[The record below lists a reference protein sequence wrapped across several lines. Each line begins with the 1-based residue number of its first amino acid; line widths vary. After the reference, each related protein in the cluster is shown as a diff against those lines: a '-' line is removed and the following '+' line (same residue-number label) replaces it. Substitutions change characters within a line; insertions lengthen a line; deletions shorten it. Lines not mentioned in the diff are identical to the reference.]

1 MPDVSKAPSVKG
13 VKKAAE
19 IGYESLI
26 TVKVLFV
33 SSQWSNNLFPSL
45 YVFLT
50 SGHIGAQWPWGTVAM
65 EHLKKKL
72 TPTHIMNFP

>member
-1 MPDVSKAPSVKG
+1 MADIPNRKVQTKFQPCIIVHGGAWAMPDVLKAPSVKG

-45 YVFLT
+45 YVFL
-50 SGHIGAQWPWGTVAM
+50 H
-65 EHLKKKL
+65 
-72 TPTHIMNFP
+72 